1 MGNEF
6 GYLGKDLRD
15 LARKLSINDER
26 ERGRVRER
34 ESFCFPVI
42 VKRWITHLKQRSK
55 KDN

>member
-15 LARKLSINDER
+15 LARKLCINDER
-26 ERGRVRER
+26 ERER
-34 ESFCFPVI
+34 ELLFSVI